1 MRTNG
6 SEAAEAN
13 FQVLEDRLDASA
25 KLEISN
31 HLHQTDWV
39 DLELSNQISDLCN
52 DCIVSKRG
60 RFRLTSGLAPGGSGG
75 RSGTVPYGHQ
85 RRKRRRSGEAT
96 AEFWPRAQPIFYCS
110 VVVICYFTYQ
120 WGKAKI
126 RKELVH
132 LLLECQQAQ
141 KEQEQ
146 ELASPTAQGQH
157 LAV

>member
-75 RSGTVPYGHQ
+75 SSGFGGRSGTVPYGHQ

-96 AEFWPRAQPIFYCS
+96 AEFWPRAQPIFFGS
-110 VVVICYFTYQ
+110 VAF
-120 WGKAKI
+120 
-126 RKELVH
+126 
-132 LLLECQQAQ
+132 LLLSGGY
-141 KEQEQ
+141 
-146 ELASPTAQGQH
+146 LLFH
-157 LAV
+157 LSMG